1 MDELQLDKLDVTSI
15 DVAGLVDTYVIPW
28 GINIIFALLIFVVG
42 KFLVGVITNLVKK
55 LMGKAKVDGILVNFI
70 GSIISTVLLLFVVIA
85 ALDQLGVDTT
95 SLIALIGAAGLAIG
109 LALQGSL
116 QNLAS
121 GVMLIVFRPFTDG
134 DFVEAGGTMGVVEEI
149 GIFTTKMRTGD
160 NKEVIVPNGQIFGG
174 IITNYSKRDTRRV
187 DMVFGIGYGDDIRKA
202 KQVITDIIAADERIL
217 KDPAPLIAVGE
228 LADSSVNFNVRP
240 WVKSSD
246 YWSVYFDLNEKIKL
260 AFDDN
265 GISIPFPQM
274 DVHIEK
280 SE

>member
-28 GINIIFALLIFVVG
+28 GLNIIFALLIFFVG
-42 KFLVGVITNLVKK
+42 KFLAGVITNLVKK
-55 LMGKAKVDGILVNFI
+55 LMGKAKMDVILVNFI
-70 GSIISTVLLLFVVIA
+70 GSIISSVLLLFVVIA
-85 ALDQLGVDTT
+85 ALDQLGVNTT

-121 GVMLIVFRPFTDG
+121 GVMLIVFRPFTAG

-174 IITNYSKRDTRRV
+174 TITNYSKRDTRRV

-202 KQVITDIIAADERIL
+202 KQVITDIISADERIL

-240 WVKSSD
+240 WVNSGD